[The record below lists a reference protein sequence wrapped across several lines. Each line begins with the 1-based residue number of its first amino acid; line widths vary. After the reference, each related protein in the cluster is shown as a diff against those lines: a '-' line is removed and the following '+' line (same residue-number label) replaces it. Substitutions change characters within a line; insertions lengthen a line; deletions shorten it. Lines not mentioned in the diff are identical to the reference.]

1 MNIKIKGLEL
11 SKLYFENIYLPELRK
26 EFPELLE
33 RMAVGLAG
41 EGSECFGYDDE
52 ISRDH
57 DFGPSCCIWLTNDDY
72 NRYGKIL
79 QNRLDKLPK
88 EFMGFSALNTSE
100 WGNDRRGVLNINDW
114 YYKFTGFESAPLN
127 LYDWRIIP
135 ETGLSSAINGE
146 IFVDNLGEFTRI
158 RKQLQNYFPEDIR
171 LNKIATRCM
180 KIAQSGQYNLSRCL
194 RRKEIVAAKMA
205 EAEFIDE
212 SIHMIFLLNKEYKLF
227 YKWMH
232 RKMRELPVLGEKIYA
247 SLKYLAEMSAE
258 ETTERVKIVENI
270 CKDIIKELKN
280 QGIADKSI
288 NSDFLQDYGPQIQ
301 LKIEDEKLRN
311 WSPWL
316 D

>member
-52 ISRDH
+52 ISKDH

-79 QNRLDKLPK
+79 QNELDKLPK

-114 YYKFTGFESAPLN
+114 YYKFTGFESVPLN

-212 SIHMIFLLNKEYKLF
+212 SIHMIFLLNREYKLF

-232 RKMRELPVLGEKIYA
+232 RKMKELPVLGEKIYA
-247 SLKYLAEMSAE
+247 SLKYLAGMPTE
-258 ETTERVKIVENI
+258 ETTERIKIVENI

-301 LKIEDEKLRN
+301 LKIKDEKLRN

>member
-88 EFMGFSALNTSE
+88 KFMGFSALNTSE

-212 SIHMIFLLNKEYKLF
+212 SIHMIFLLNREYKLF

-247 SLKYLAEMSAE
+247 SLKYLAGMPTE
-258 ETTERVKIVENI
+258 ETTERVKKVENI

-301 LKIEDEKLRN
+301 LKIKDEKLRN